1 MKARLYGLLALML
14 CAMMVIMPAVA
25 MGAGRLAYTFT
36 YENDEPKY
44 DVKKDDIIVNGAVP
58 QKIALVYMN
67 PDSSDASTTVT
78 YFDTNGTEIIPNGY
92 FSTGDG
98 SAAILKNDLQHFGW
112 RVKSIEDAGSGL
124 SMVVEGTGSVVGNGY
139 YTDGSKDVS
148 LFVFNKIITPASPY
162 GNYDTKEKIEAAL
175 NAKANQL
182 GAQLGEGY
190 TVYLREIEGYSPI
203 DENNDSILRQCN
215 PTGRFQISDNSLR
228 GKSGKGWLIHM
239 KSDGSFETYN
249 IEVNSGTYE
258 VNLTSFSPYA
268 IVFKEGSTGGNGGSG
283 VIAPS
288 GSTAAPSTPNLPQ
301 TGDNSQL
308 LLWSALALLSLTGA
322 VLSIRRKKA

>member
-14 CAMMVIMPAVA
+14 CAMMVVMPAVA

-36 YENDEPKY
+36 YENGEPKY
-44 DVKKDDIIVNGAVP
+44 DVKKDDIIVNGADP
-58 QKIALVYMN
+58 QEIALVYMKPN
-67 PDSSDASTTVT
+67 SSDTSTVT
-78 YFDTNGTEIIPNGY
+78 YFDTNKTTIIPNG
-92 FSTGDG
+92 FSSAGDS
-98 SAAILKNDLQHFGW
+98 SAATLENDLRHFGW

-175 NAKANQL
+175 NAKANEL

-203 DENNDSILRQCN
+203 DESNDSILRQCN

-228 GKSGKGWLIHM
+228 GKNGKGWLIHM

-258 VNLTSFSPYA
+258 VNLTSYSPYA
-268 IVFKEGSTGGNGGSG
+268 IAFKEGSTGGNGGSG

-288 GSTAAPSTPNLPQ
+288 GSTAAPNLPQ

>member
-14 CAMMVIMPAVA
+14 CAMMVVMPAVA
-25 MGAGRLAYTFT
+25 MGAGRLAYTFK

-44 DVKKDDIIVNGAVP
+44 DVNKDDIIVNSAVS

-67 PDSSDASTTVT
+67 PNSSDTSTVT
-78 YFDTNGTEIIPNGY
+78 YFDTNDTEIIPNG
-92 FSTGDG
+92 SSIIGAD

-148 LFVFNKIITPASPY
+148 LFVFNKIITPAPASPY

-175 NAKANQL
+175 NAKANEL

-203 DENNDSILRQCN
+203 DENNDFILRQCN

-288 GSTAAPSTPNLPQ
+288 GSTAAPNLPQ

-322 VLSIRRKKA
+322 ALSIRRKKA